1 MFVYSKSRF
10 YYPTLVVNNLFR
22 LINLQFQLKFGLLL
36 VFWFYKQFL
45 ELKLIF
51 INNDVTD
58 PIDGRISRVDKDNFM
73 DLIKKI
79 YGLNS
84 IIKLTALCLF
94 L

>member
-1 MFVYSKSRF
+1 M
-10 YYPTLVVNNLFR
+10 
-22 LINLQFQLKFGLLL
+22 
-36 VFWFYKQFL
+36 
-45 ELKLIF
+45 F
-51 INNDVTD
+51 INKDVTD